1 LRHPRW
7 PIGDRLGARVGRGT
21 PKPVRAP
28 TLGMSANP
36 APEKIPGCLYPSSR
50 LAPQR
55 RVRIR
60 VDKLRARGVVVRE
73 GQADIAIVIEKARAA
88 NSLRALT
95 GEERNS
101 SRSRRAHDGHRFES
115 PQLHHEVRAN
125 RRDFLRHR
133 IARHFRSL
141 PRRGTVSAGVRRFSG
156 AITGASRRKSLAA
169 KFRFQGCCLL
179 RVHRARFR
187 MGVRT

>member
-115 PQLHHEVRAN
+115 PQLHHQVLENRPGFPGDKNPRSGRLASRGRSAN
-125 RRDFLRHR
+125 RIPAVLRALR
-133 IARHFRSL
+133 KL
-141 PRRGTVSAGVRRFSG
+141 Q
-156 AITGASRRKSLAA
+156 TGASPFHPCRP
-169 KFRFQGCCLL
+169 
-179 RVHRARFR
+179 RARVLSPR
-187 MGVRT
+187 SRSERSKN

>member
-73 GQADIAIVIEKARAA
+73 GEADIAIVIEKARAA

-115 PQLHHEVRAN
+115 PQLHQEVAASRPGFPAPTIPRLFSGLARKLMVCRPHRWVSLSCCRWFALVVVRAAN
-125 RRDFLRHR
+125 RVCQSQ
-133 IARHFRSL
+133 A
-141 PRRGTVSAGVRRFSG
+141 
-156 AITGASRRKSLAA
+156 
-169 KFRFQGCCLL
+169 
-179 RVHRARFR
+179 
-187 MGVRT
+187 